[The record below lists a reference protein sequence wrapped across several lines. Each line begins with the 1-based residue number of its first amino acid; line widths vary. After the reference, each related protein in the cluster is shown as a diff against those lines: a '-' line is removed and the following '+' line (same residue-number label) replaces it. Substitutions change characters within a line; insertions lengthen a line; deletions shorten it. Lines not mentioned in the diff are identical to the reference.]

1 MKEDVCTSEVL
12 LKVIN
17 NELPQQLSLTYNM
30 EVFGI
35 FAIVDPLFMYGWTIV
50 AYINEELPKTWSII
64 VAMYKEGWQ

>member
-1 MKEDVCTSEVL
+1 M
-12 LKVIN
+12 N

-64 VAMYKEGWQ
+64 VAMYKEG